1 MRVLGKKVNLNP
13 VIENIKIIWVTVEFD
28 EDSKNPSLWFEYEGI
43 LYYAIFEHNM
53 HVFETFDDWDDFNE
67 HSPKINELQ
76 KLFSIN
82 NHIIEVDCTAILEG
96 YLGKYC
102 KFETDF
108 IKEYKQKSPTI

>member
-1 MRVLGKKVNLNP
+1 MRVLGKKVDLNP
-13 VIENIKIIWVTVEFD
+13 VLENIKIIWVSVEYTD
-28 EDSKNPSLWFEYEGI
+28 GDAKKPSLWFDYNGK

-67 HSPKINELQ
+67 YNPKLNELK

-82 NHIIEVDCTAILEG
+82 HYIIEADCTAILEG

-102 KFETDF
+102 EFETDF
-108 IKEYKQKSPTI
+108 IKQYK